1 MVLSHSVE
9 EAMPLWMLEAD
20 LFVRGV
26 RKYAGNPD
34 IKGLCG
40 FALQGEIGLSHL
52 DKIVSSRI
60 NWNPDEDY
68 VALMK
73 NYLISCYGM
82 AAQQTLAALR
92 ANSSVLSEFFS
103 DYAGLTSLTGGYGN
117 GSRGYA
123 TRLWNIIGKEAV
135 RDILSM
141 PEEKMVEYSKER
153 LSSLIPMQQESSNEM
168 QAAMKTAKYPS
179 DKLKADHSDALHI
192 MRMWVRF
199 FESRLRLIE
208 ALEVGFN
215 ERGIDQISQKINSAI
230 EYSKEMQM
238 EISEI
243 THFVKVFDYDDNG
256 ARNSLIKSIDE
267 EIDFLKNFD
276 PERILASLA
285 NDIGHG
291 SPEFDIIT
299 NLVCPNPINRMGFF
313 CYELSLSA
321 DEVNISI
328 YSVNGRLIRKIS
340 KASANRGY
348 NEELWDTRDE
358 NGMAL
363 SSGTYLYK
371 ITANRDNKKIQKIGK
386 LSILR

>member
-1 MVLSHSVE
+1 
-9 EAMPLWMLEAD
+9 
-20 LFVRGV
+20 
-26 RKYAGNPD
+26 
-34 IKGLCG
+34 LCG

-68 VALMK
+68 IALMK
-73 NYLISCYGM
+73 NYLASCYGM

-168 QAAMKTAKYPS
+168 QAAIKTAKYPS
-179 DKLKADHSDALHI
+179 DKLKADHFDALHI

-208 ALEVGFN
+208 ALEAGFN

-340 KASANRGY
+340 RASANRGY

-358 NGMAL
+358 NGMVL